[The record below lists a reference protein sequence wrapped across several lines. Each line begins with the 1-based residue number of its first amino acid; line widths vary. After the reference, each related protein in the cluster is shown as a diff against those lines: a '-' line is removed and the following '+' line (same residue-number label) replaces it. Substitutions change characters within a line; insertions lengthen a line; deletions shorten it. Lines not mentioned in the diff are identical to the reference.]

1 MAKPKY
7 RDITIRGV
15 TYPDAK
21 TAAAALGL
29 SVSRVRS
36 ALRTD
41 TLNSLGRRSRLCP
54 VTIRGVTYESFSK
67 AAQELGVSANTVRA
81 AARNGTLHRVG
92 TGRVG
97 VEPMPVLIAGLRF
110 ESAQAAADHFKVKVM
125 TVYSA
130 ISDGDPDRIARP
142 PRYNPARSRRI
153 KIGSLTF
160 PSMAQAARELGFK
173 DREFVSKALKN
184 GSKRGRQ
191 RILAA
196 AMRLAHQRQSGVTGG
211 GDGI

>member
-7 RDITIRGV
+7 VDITIQGV

-36 ALRTD
+36 ALRTGAID
-41 TLNSLGRRSRLCP
+41 SLGRRSSLCP
-54 VTIRGVTYESFSK
+54 VTIRGVTYESYSK
-67 AAQELGVSANTVRA
+67 AAQALGVNPNTVRA
-81 AARNGTLHRVG
+81 AARKGTLHRVG

-97 VEPMPVLIAGLRF
+97 LEPMPVQIAGLRF

-142 PRYNPARSRRI
+142 PRYNPARSRKV
-153 KIGSLTF
+153 KIGCLTF
-160 PSMAQAARELGFK
+160 PSMAQAARELGFEN
-173 DREFVSKALKN
+173 REFVSKALKH
-184 GSKRGRQ
+184 GSRRGRQ

-196 AMRLAHQRQSGVTGG
+196 AMKLAESRAKQEGG
-211 GDGI
+211 TCKS